1 MASPNVHSKDLQW
14 FYFGSRV
21 IIVFYDNTLY
31 IIHFEHLKVVIIL
44 EIKITSDPVG
54 VSHASKK

>member
-14 FYFGSRV
+14 FYFESRV
-21 IIVFYDNTLY
+21 NIVLY